1 MSLRFAAIA
10 LSAALVAGCSASEPE
25 TLVPIA
31 APAAVPVSVP
41 TATAAAQAGRPVPQV
56 LPAGAPVQ
64 ATALAP
70 VAAPSAPASPVVDA
84 AIATTHLEIAPVTG
98 APAAAIGPMSRAM
111 ASRGREIGLDFTR
124 GGTITTHK
132 LRGFFSVNDD
142 GAETRVVY
150 IWDVLSPQGRRLHR
164 IQGQERLPASG
175 GDAWRAVST
184 GTMERIGRSTI
195 DRFADWRRKQG

>member
-1 MSLRFAAIA
+1 MTLRFAAIV
-10 LSAALVAGCSASEPE
+10 LSAALAAGCSASEPE

-41 TATAAAQAGRPVPQV
+41 TASAAARAGQPVPQV
-56 LPAGAPVQ
+56 PPAGAPVQ
-64 ATALAP
+64 AAALAP
-70 VAAPSAPASPVVDA
+70 VAPSAPASPIVDA
-84 AIATTHLEIAPVTG
+84 AIAATHLEIAPVTG
-98 APAAAIGPMSRAM
+98 APAAAIGPLSRAM
-111 ASRGREIGLDFTR
+111 AARGREIGLDFTR

-132 LRGFFSVNDD
+132 LRGFFSINDD

-150 IWDVLSPQGRRLHR
+150 IWDVLSPEGRRVHR

-195 DRFADWRRKQG
+195 DRFADWRRKRG